1 MSLALKDVVLR
12 VEGQTHIHAT
22 SVELAPQGFNIL
34 LGTTLAGKTTLM
46 RLMAGLLKPT
56 AGEIWFNGKN
66 VTGVPVRERRVAMV
80 YQQFINY
87 GHLTVFDNIASP
99 LRVAGVSSA
108 QVKERVG
115 RITELLKLS
124 PLLDRRPAELSGGQ
138 QQRTAL
144 ARALVK
150 DAELVLLDEPLANLD
165 YKLREGLRDE
175 LPRLFA
181 DRDCT
186 VVYATTE
193 PAETLL
199 LGGNTATLREGAIT
213 QFGPTQ
219 DVYRRPVNLT
229 TAQVFSDP
237 PINTAPVVKR
247 GSRIEI
253 SNVVGW
259 NARGELA
266 ALADGAYT
274 LGLRPH
280 LVQPAEPGVQTDAK
294 VGVDVDPIR
303 GVRVSGQVSVAEI
316 SGSESVVHFDL
327 HGLGWVSQSHGV
339 HRFAVGEVADFRL
352 DVERG
357 LYFDAGGR
365 CVSAGGHMMAPG

>member
-1 MSLALKDVVLR
+1 MSLALKDVVLL

-22 SVELAPQGFNIL
+22 SIELAPQGFNIL
-34 LGTTLAGKTTLM
+34 LGTTLAGKTSLM

-56 AGEIWFNGKN
+56 SGEIWFNGKN

-99 LRVAGVSSA
+99 LRVAGLSEA
-108 QVKERVG
+108 QAKERVG
-115 RITELLKLS
+115 RIAELLKLS
-124 PLLDRRPAELSGGQ
+124 ALLDRRPAELSGGQ

-150 DAELVLLDEPLANLD
+150 DAGLVLLDEPLANLD

-193 PAETLL
+193 PAEALL
-199 LGGNTATLREGAIT
+199 LGGHTATLHEGAIT

-219 DVYRRPVNLT
+219 DVYRRPVDLT

-237 PINTAPVVKR
+237 PINRAPVIKR
-247 GSRIEI
+247 GARFEI
-253 SNVVGW
+253 ANVAEWTVG
-259 NARGELA
+259 GDLA

-280 LVQPAEPGVQTDAK
+280 HVQPAASGARAGVEVDK
-294 VGVDVDPIR
+294 VLD
-303 GVRVSGQVSVAEI
+303 GVRVRGRVSVAEI

-327 HGLGWVSQSHGV
+327 HGHGWVSQSHGV

-352 DVERG
+352 DVAHG
-357 LYFDAGGR
+357 LYFNAAGH
-365 CVSAGGHMMAPG
+365 CVKAGSSTMGLG

>member
-12 VEGQTHIHAT
+12 VEGQTHVHAT
-22 SVELAPQGFNIL
+22 SVELAPKGFNIL

-66 VTGVPVRERRVAMV
+66 VTGVPVRKRRVAMV

-87 GHLTVFDNIASP
+87 GHLSVFDNIASP
-99 LRVAGVSSA
+99 LRVAGVGAA
-108 QVKERVG
+108 QLKERVG
-115 RITELLKLS
+115 RIAELLKLS
-124 PLLDRRPAELSGGQ
+124 ALLDRRPAELSGGQ

-150 DAELVLLDEPLANLD
+150 DADLVLLDEPLANLD

-199 LGGNTATLREGAIT
+199 LGGHTATLHEGAIT

-219 DVYRRPVNLT
+219 DVYRRPADLT
-229 TAQVFSDP
+229 TARAFSDP

-253 SNVVGW
+253 SDVAGW
-259 NARGELA
+259 NVGGELA

-280 LVQPAEPGVQTDAK
+280 HVQPAAPSAHAGVQ
-294 VGVDVDPIR
+294 VDQVSH
-303 GVRVSGQVSVAEI
+303 GVRVNGRVSVAEI

-327 HGLGWVSQSHGV
+327 HGRGWVSQSHGV
-339 HRFAVGEVADFRL
+339 HRFAVGAAAEFTL
-352 DVERG
+352 DVEHG
-357 LYFDAGGR
+357 LYFNTDGR
-365 CVSAGGHMMAPG
+365 CVNVGGNAMVAG